1 MIEFIKN
8 QAINIGDES
17 AKIFVTGD
25 VTEETVVELNKDIEL
40 CKTSGIKQITFC
52 INSPGGS
59 VSDGMALYDLVVAL
73 SDIETVAEIQ
83 GLCASAATYLPLA
96 CDVIKIH
103 KNADMMLHEP
113 EGGFYGT
120 LKQAEADVEYFSTL
134 RDRIIA
140 LYASRTGKSPADIEV
155 ILEEAR
161 FLNAKECLD
170 LKLVDE
176 IIGEDE
182 EEPEQS
188 EETEPAEQEEE
199 PKDEGSATDEGSSE
213 ETNEVEDKVEKPS
226 NFFSF
231 ENIVSFLKKN
241 NISMIKASDDEFAQQ
256 EEIVNSLT
264 NKVKDLEIALEAKEK
279 SYNEIVNRLEDT
291 KKDFDKKLQVAV
303 ADKISS
309 FGYESSS
316 IPAPEKAK
324 NLSDKEFQNMLKDV
338 YVTKGYQ
345 AAMNIVKMREN
356 GEI

>member
-8 QAINIGDES
+8 QAINTGNES

-40 CKTSGIKQITFC
+40 CKNSGIKQITFC

-73 SDIETVAEIQ
+73 SDIETIAEIQ

-96 CDVIKIH
+96 CDTIRIN

-140 LYASRTGKSPADIEV
+140 LYASRTGKSPADIET
-155 ILEEAR
+155 LLDEAR
-161 FLNAKECLD
+161 FLNAKECLE
-170 LKLVDE
+170 LHLVDE
-176 IIGEDE
+176 VIGEDE
-182 EEPEQS
+182 EPTEDDNQEQPED
-188 EETEPAEQEEE
+188 QEEI
-199 PKDEGSATDEGSSE
+199 KDDGSTVDEGSNDEE
-213 ETNEVEDKVEKPS
+213 QEKVEDKVDKPS

-264 NKVKDLEIALEAKEK
+264 TKVKDLETALEAKEK
-279 SYNEIVNRLEDT
+279 SYNEIVNRLEESS
-291 KKDFDKKLQVAV
+291 KDFDKKLQVAV
-303 ADKISS
+303 ANKIAS
-309 FGYESSS
+309 FGYENTS
-316 IPAPEKAK
+316 IPAPEKAQK
-324 NLSDKEFQNMLKDV
+324 MSQSEFHNMVKEI
-338 YVTKGYQ
+338 YTSKGYQ
-345 AAMNIVKMREN
+345 AASDFVKKYEQGM
-356 GEI
+356 